1 MKITVLGVGTTK
13 FGELWEVSPRTLV
26 KEAVSEALTDAN
38 LKLVDIEALY
48 VGNMLSG
55 ILGGQENLGAL
66 FAEELGLF
74 VPAFKIEG
82 ACASGGLA
90 VHNAINSILASV
102 YKTVLVVGVEKM
114 TDYNPGEVVSALM
127 AAGHDEERLAGMT
140 FPGLYA
146 MLARSYM
153 ERYGTTERDLAAVVV
168 KNHYHAT
175 LNPKAQFQFEISVDQ
190 VLKSP
195 LVADPLRLL
204 HCSPIS
210 DGASA
215 MILGS
220 ERQGRSKTRK
230 TVWITASSVATD
242 SLGLAER
249 KDLTSLSSAVKAT
262 REAYKTARVNPQ
274 DIDVAEVHDCFC
286 IAEIIACEDLGFFPK
301 GEAARAIAK
310 GKTTLGQGRPV
321 VNSSGGLK
329 ACGHP
334 VGATGVKQIV
344 EITTQLRGEAGLR
357 QVKGAKIGLAHN
369 VGGSGAV
376 AVIHV
381 LKNE

>member
-1 MKITVLGVGTTK
+1 MKVTVLGVGTTK
-13 FGELWEVSPRTLV
+13 FGELWEVSPRALV
-26 KEAVSEALTDAN
+26 KEAVSEALADAN
-38 LKLVDIEALY
+38 LKLADIEALY

-66 FAEELGLF
+66 FAEELGLS

-90 VHNAINSILASV
+90 VHNAINSILAGV

-127 AAGHDEERLAGMT
+127 GAGHDEERLAGMT

-146 MLARSYM
+146 MLARSYT
-153 ERYGTTERDLAAVVV
+153 EKYGTTEKDLAAVAV
-168 KNHYHAT
+168 KSHYHAT
-175 LNPKAQFQFEISVDQ
+175 LNPKAQFQFEVSVDQ

-220 ERQGRSKTRK
+220 ERQERSKTGK

-242 SLGLAER
+242 SLGLAGR
-249 KDLTSLSSAVKAT
+249 KDLTSLASAVKAA
-262 REAYKTARVNPQ
+262 REAYKTAGVNPQ
-274 DIDVAEVHDCFC
+274 DIDVAEVHDCFS
-286 IAEIIACEDLGFFPK
+286 IAEIIAGEDLGFFPK
-301 GEAARAIAK
+301 GEAAGAIFK
-310 GKTTLGQGRPV
+310 GKTTLGQERPV
-321 VNSSGGLK
+321 VNPSGGLK

-344 EITTQLRGEAGLR
+344 EITTQLRGEAKLR
-357 QVKGAKIGLAHN
+357 QVKGAKIGLTHN
-369 VGGSGAV
+369 IGGSGAV
-376 AVIHV
+376 AVIHI

>member
-13 FGELWEVSPRTLV
+13 FGELWEISPRTLV
-26 KEAVSEALTDAN
+26 KEAVSEALADAN
-38 LKLVDIEALY
+38 LKLADIEALY

-55 ILGGQENLGAL
+55 IFGGQENLGAL
-66 FAEELGLF
+66 FAEELGLS

-90 VHNAINSILASV
+90 VHNAINSVLAGV
-102 YKTVLVVGVEKM
+102 YQTVLVLVVEKM

-127 AAGHDEERLAGMT
+127 GAGHDEERLAGMT

-146 MLARSYM
+146 ILARSYM
-153 ERYGTTERDLAAVVV
+153 EKYGTTERDLAAVAV
-168 KNHYHAT
+168 KNHHHAT
-175 LNPKAQFQFEISVDQ
+175 LNSKAQFQFEVSVDQ

-220 ERQGRSKTRK
+220 ERQERSKTRK

-242 SLGLAER
+242 SLGLAGR
-249 KDLTSLSSAVKAT
+249 KDLTSLASAVKAA
-262 REAYKTARVNPQ
+262 REAYKMAGVNPQ
-274 DIDVAEVHDCFC
+274 EIDVAEVHDCFS
-286 IAEIIACEDLGFFPK
+286 IAEIIACEDLSFFPK

-310 GKTTLGQGRPV
+310 GKTTLGQERPV
-321 VNSSGGLK
+321 VNPSGGLK

-344 EITTQLRGEAGLR
+344 EITTHLRGEAGLR
-357 QVKGAKIGLAHN
+357 QVKRAKIGLTHN